1 MLAKASLAS
10 SLRTF
15 SLLIASLETAR
26 AVAAALMRRR
36 RSAVLFTPPRFLPD
50 PVRAP
55 PWWAMVTLKISRA
68 HVAPLRGSDLIGCA
82 LLGSPVGSSTRRRRC
97 HASWRGRNVLK
108 LNIGQKPLNFHGYGW
123 ERRRRPNFSIFQHF
137 PDIFSNDQIA
147 LAKSD
152 NVSWND
158 QPPTTKAL
166 LRCSAAAV
174 AGRPGGMARSPIRA
188 LRDSGAKPR

>member
-123 ERRRRPNFSIFQHF
+123 EHRRPAGAGVPPASASSGEGRVDRQPLRISGDIPSPQLFKISRFSGHIFQ
-137 PDIFSNDQIA
+137 
-147 LAKSD
+147 
-152 NVSWND
+152 
-158 QPPTTKAL
+158 
-166 LRCSAAAV
+166 
-174 AGRPGGMARSPIRA
+174 RSHSFGEIC
-188 LRDSGAKPR
+188 